1 MGPEDLRNLLT
12 SRPFK
17 PFRIRLDDGQSFE
30 ITHPDMVWI
39 GRRVALILVF
49 EAGPERYFQRHITIS
64 LLHIS
69 SVEPLTADSQA
80 G

>member
-12 SRPFK
+12 AQPFR

-30 ITHPDMVWI
+30 VTHPDMLWLA
-39 GRRVALILVF
+39 RRVAVVGVF
-49 EAGPERYFQRHITIS
+49 EPGPERYLQRHVTIA
-64 LLHIS
+64 LIHIS
-69 SVEPLTADSQA
+69 SIEPLTADSQA